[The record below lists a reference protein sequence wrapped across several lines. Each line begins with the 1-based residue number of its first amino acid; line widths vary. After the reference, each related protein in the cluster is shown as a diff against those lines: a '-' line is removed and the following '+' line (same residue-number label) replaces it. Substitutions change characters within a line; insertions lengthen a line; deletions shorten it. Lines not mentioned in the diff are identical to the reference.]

1 MHVAKHIT
9 GGRISH
15 REMQFFRNL
24 GMQSIMKLER
34 LNVCGEDNNE
44 GFFFLKKED
53 NYLTWSPFNNYLQ
66 SNHTEAARWRPR
78 TDTEARESEGAK
90 ETRSKAMMII
100 SNTSN
105 NNINS

>member
-44 GFFFLKKED
+44 GFFF
-53 NYLTWSPFNNYLQ
+53 
-66 SNHTEAARWRPR
+66 
-78 TDTEARESEGAK
+78 
-90 ETRSKAMMII
+90 
-100 SNTSN
+100 
-105 NNINS
+105 